1 MRNFEGFLP
10 FYFILYNIHGLVSFI
25 KKQVIKSNNYLKIT
39 PPMDYIYWLK
49 ILETVEVPK
58 VFQANEWEN
67 VILEFRVLL

>member
-1 MRNFEGFLP
+1 M
-10 FYFILYNIHGLVSFI
+10 I
-25 KKQVIKSNNYLKIT
+25 LKIT